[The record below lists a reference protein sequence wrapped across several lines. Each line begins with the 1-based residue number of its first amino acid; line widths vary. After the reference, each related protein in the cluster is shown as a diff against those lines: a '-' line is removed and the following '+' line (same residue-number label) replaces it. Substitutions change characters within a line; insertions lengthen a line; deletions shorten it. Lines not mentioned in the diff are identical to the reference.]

1 MSSFEHPNLE
11 PEKPVPILPDVADVH
26 AKPPVVSPDPLQPV
40 FAPLVAPLAEDPV
53 WNIWDVLII
62 ALLTVVSLIVF
73 QFSVLFVARW
83 WFYPHASL
91 AELAMKPIL
100 LIVSQF
106 LIYLPVA
113 ACMVVLI
120 ESKYHVRFWR
130 AIGWNWPRVKWNL
143 LLLGAATLLVLTML
157 ESVLPL
163 PQNTP
168 FEQLFDRPRDAYLLA
183 LIATTLGPLMEE
195 LFFRGLFYPVVA
207 RRLGVTWGIVL
218 TALPFAV
225 LHLQQYGW
233 AWSAGLIIFL
243 VGVVFGIVRAV
254 TKSVGASF
262 LVHVG
267 YNGMEMV
274 IAIVAT
280 RGFTHM
286 PKA

>member
-1 MSSFEHPNLE
+1 MSSSEQPNLD
-11 PEKPVPILPDVADVH
+11 PVNP
-26 AKPPVVSPDPLQPV
+26 PPVVADTVDSGALPPVLSSDSAATEPSPIIPP
-40 FAPLVAPLAEDPV
+40 PAENPE
-53 WNIWDVLII
+53 WNIADVII
-62 ALLTVVSLIVF
+62 VALLTVVSLIVF
-73 QFSVLFVARW
+73 QFSVLFIARE

-100 LIVSQF
+100 LIISQF

-113 ACMVVLI
+113 ACMILLI
-120 ESKYHVRFWR
+120 EGKYHVSFWQ
-130 AIGWNWPRVKWNL
+130 AIRWNWPRTKWNL
-143 LLLGAATLLVLTML
+143 LLLGAVTLVVLTML

-207 RRLGVTWGIVL
+207 RRLGVAWGIIL
-218 TALPFAV
+218 TALPFAL

-243 VGVVFGIVRAV
+243 VGIVFGIVRAV
-254 TKSVGASF
+254 TKSVGSSF

-286 PKA
+286 PKP